1 MRRVVAVAL
10 AVLMLLTA
18 MTACARKSDE
28 QLIRE
33 RIESFVVAFNAAD
46 FEALAECLDTRNRN
60 TLQSVFSFADSVG
73 GALFK
78 NITGVGLD
86 ISLNDIFGLAMG
98 YAGDVTLIEIDV
110 NEISVESD
118 KKATASVTM
127 TSDIDPNPF
136 ENVEALILVKEKND
150 WFIKDIKLK

>member
-1 MRRVVAVAL
+1 MRRVVAFAL

-60 TLQSVFSFADSVG
+60 TLQSVFSIADSVG

-98 YAGDVTLIEIDV
+98 YVGDVTLIEIDV
-110 NEISVESD
+110 NEITLESKNRASV
-118 KKATASVTM
+118 SVTM

-136 ENVEALILVKEKND
+136 EDVEALILVKEKDD

>member
-1 MRRVVAVAL
+1 M
-10 AVLMLLTA
+10 
-18 MTACARKSDE
+18 
-28 QLIRE
+28 
-33 RIESFVVAFNAAD
+33 VAFNAAD

-136 ENVEALILVKEKND
+136 EVVEALILVKEKDD
-150 WFIKDIKLK
+150 WFIKDIKFK

>member
-18 MTACARKSDE
+18 MTACARKNDE

-60 TLQSVFSFADSVG
+60 MLQSVFS

-118 KKATASVTM
+118 KKATVSVTM

-136 ENVEALILVKEKND
+136 EVVEALILVKEKDD

>member
-60 TLQSVFSFADSVG
+60 TLQSVFSVADSVG

-98 YAGDVTLIEIDV
+98 YGLIRLLESYAGM
-110 NEISVESD
+110 
-118 KKATASVTM
+118 SVTM
-127 TSDIDPNPF
+127 SFGVTQLDPMKSIEDN
-136 ENVEALILVKEKND
+136 
-150 WFIKDIKLK
+150 IKDADEKLYKAKEAGRNRVII

>member
-33 RIESFVVAFNAAD
+33 RIESFVVAYNAAD
-46 FEALAECLDTRNRN
+46 FEALAECLDTRNRKM
-60 TLQSVFSFADSVG
+60 LQSVFSIADSVG

-118 KKATASVTM
+118 KKATVSVTM

-136 ENVEALILVKEKND
+136 EVVEALILVKEKDD